1 MRRDAARMTTAQ
13 PIRLLSTRRPPPRG
27 LFALLLI
34 LLVAARSGAED
45 GYELW
50 LRYRPV
56 LDPTLAAAYRSAA
69 TGLLVE
75 GSSPTLEAA
84 AGELDRG
91 LAGLLGVPVPRVS
104 VPSRDGLL
112 LLGTP
117 ASSPLVASLGLGH
130 ELERAGREGYLLRA
144 MAIRGRRG
152 IVIAANADVGVLYG
166 AFAFLRL
173 LQTQQPIDA
182 LSIVAS
188 PRLKHR
194 LLNHWDNLDRTVERG
209 YAGFSLWD
217 WQKLPDYLDPRYTDY
232 ARANA
237 SIGINGSVIT
247 SVNANATSLTPEW
260 LRKAAAL
267 ADVFR
272 PYGIR
277 VYLTARFSAP
287 IEIGGLQTADPVDPQ
302 VAAWWKRKA
311 DEIYSL
317 IPDFG
322 GFLVKANSEGQPG
335 PQDYKRSHAE
345 GANVLADALAP
356 HGGIVMWR
364 AFVYSSEVPDD
375 RHKQAYNEF
384 KPLDGAFR
392 PNVVVQVKNGAIDFQ
407 PREPFHPLFG
417 AMPKTPLMMEFQV
430 TQEYL
435 GFATHLVYLAPLFE
449 ETLTADTH
457 ARGAGSTV
465 AKVID
470 GSLHGYA
477 RTGMAGVS
485 NIGTDR
491 NWCGSVFACANW
503 YAFGRL
509 AWDPGLASSKVADE
523 WIRQT
528 FTNEASFVAPVTGLM
543 LASREAPV
551 DYMTPL
557 GLHHLMA
564 RNHHYGPG
572 PWVAGGPRADWTS
585 LYYHR
590 ADSAGVGFDRTRSGS
605 NAVSQYFPP
614 VAAIFGSRERVPEE
628 FLLWFHRVHW
638 GERTRSGRTLWDEL
652 LFRYQRGVD
661 TVRGMQATWAPLSS
675 HVDAERHAQVSAF
688 LRIQEQE
695 ARWWRDA
702 CVLYF
707 QTFSR
712 MPIPPDYEKPEHDL
726 EYYMKLENKYVPGI

>member
-1 MRRDAARMTTAQ
+1 MKIPSPPTQWLRR
-13 PIRLLSTRRPPPRG
+13 S
-27 LFALLLI
+27 ALLALT
-34 LLVAARSGAED
+34 LATALPTAPARAED

-56 LDPTLAAAYRSAA
+56 SDAALRNTYRSAV

-75 GSSPTLEAA
+75 GSSPTLRATA
-84 AGELDRG
+84 DELSRG
-91 LAGLLGVPVPRVS
+91 LTGLLGAAVPVVS
-104 VPSRDGLL
+104 EPVRDGLL
-112 LLGTP
+112 VAGTR
-117 ASSPLVASLGLGH
+117 ASSPLVASLDLTAELG
-130 ELERAGREGYLLRA
+130 RAGEEGFVLRA
-144 MAIRGRRG
+144 MPVRGRRA
-152 IVIAANADVGVLYG
+152 IVIAANRDVGVLYG
-166 AFAFLRL
+166 AFHFLRL
-173 LQTQQPIDA
+173 LQTQQPIAA
-182 LSIVAS
+182 LSLVNA
-188 PRLKHR
+188 PRLRHR
-194 LLNHWDNLDRTVERG
+194 VLNHWDNLDRTVERG

-217 WQKLPDYLDPRYTDY
+217 WHKLPDYVDPRYTDY

-237 SIGINGSVIT
+237 SLGINGSVIT

-260 LRKAAAL
+260 LAKAAAL

-272 PYGIR
+272 PWGVR

-287 IEIGGLQTADPVDPQ
+287 KEIGGLPTADPLDPQ
-302 VAAWWKRKA
+302 VAAWWRRKA
-311 DEIYSL
+311 DEIYAL

-322 GFLVKANSEGQPG
+322 GLLVKANSEGQPG
-335 PQDYKRSHAE
+335 PQDYKRSHAD

-384 KPLDGAFR
+384 KPLDGVFR
-392 PNVVVQVKNGAIDFQ
+392 DNVLVQVKNGAIDFQ

-417 AMPKTPLMMEFQV
+417 AMPRTPLMMEFQI

-449 ETLTADTH
+449 EALGADTH
-457 ARGAGSTV
+457 AKGEGSTV

-477 RTGMAGVS
+477 HTGMAGVA
-485 NIGTDR
+485 NVGTDR
-491 NWCGSVFACANW
+491 NWCGAVFACANW

-509 AWDPGLASSKVADE
+509 AWEPGLGSGAIAEE
-523 WIRQT
+523 WVRQT
-528 FTNEASFVAPVTGLM
+528 FANDASLVLPVKQMM
-543 LASREAPV
+543 LGSRQAAV

-564 RNHHYGPG
+564 RGHHYGPG

-590 ADSAGVGFDRTRSGS
+590 AAAGGIGFDRTASGS
-605 NAVSQYFPP
+605 NAVAQYFPP
-614 VAAIFGSRERVPEE
+614 VAERFANLATVGDDY
-628 FLLWFHRVHW
+628 LLWFHHVAWDHRM
-638 GERTRSGRTLWDEL
+638 TSGRTLWEEL
-652 LFRYQRGVD
+652 LYRYQAGVD
-661 TVRGMQATWAPLSS
+661 AVRRMQATWRALAGRL
-675 HVDAERHAQVSAF
+675 DGERYEEVQAF
-688 LRIQEQE
+688 LKIQEQE

-702 CVLYF
+702 SVLYF
-707 QTFSR
+707 QTFSKR
-712 MPIPPDYEKPEHDL
+712 PIPAGYEPPAHDL
-726 EYYMKLENKYVPGI
+726 EYYMEINKRYVPGI